1 MRIQVL
7 SLELVHRCPSLRPLS
22 PPTRDDVVLLEHV
35 HERVEHLEAALP
47 HRQVVLLSQLDHI
60 FELDL
65 SLISSAL
72 PYEVVVPV
80 LHGSDHHAVPQRVLE
95 CDVRRGGHGG
105 LGLEGRDFAMELRGA
120 LLREV
125 VQGALLHPV
134 RLVEHAEQRGQVE
147 LPRVD
152 ATVEEGRAH
161 YGRFWYSKSE

>member
-7 SLELVHRCPSLRPLS
+7 SLELVHRCPSLRLLS

-65 SLISSAL
+65 SLS
-72 PYEVVVPV
+72 
-80 LHGSDHHAVPQRVLE
+80 SDHHAVPQRVLE
-95 CDVRRGGHGG
+95 GDVRRGGHGG

-152 ATVEEGRAH
+152 ATVEGGRAH